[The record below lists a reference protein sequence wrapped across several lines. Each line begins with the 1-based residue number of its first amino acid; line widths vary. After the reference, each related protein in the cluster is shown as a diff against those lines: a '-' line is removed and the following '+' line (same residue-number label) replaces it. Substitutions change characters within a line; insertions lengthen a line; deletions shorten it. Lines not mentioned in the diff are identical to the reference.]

1 MTLDYYVSD
10 RIKFSSDFSLT
21 YTKNNRN
28 NGNILDKAYKAMPN
42 MAVNR
47 WEYDQAS
54 ERYFD
59 TGEYYLM
66 PPKAGDGYKNR
77 LLPNNSGLTSY
88 YLGDMVDNGNPV
100 AIANLAWNRLSTYTI
115 TPQFSLEYK
124 FLGKDE
130 ETTQLN
136 YTAEVTHQCVHR
148 NQLFLLSSRVN
159 FQELDTRC

>member
-1 MTLDYYVSD
+1 
-10 RIKFSSDFSLT
+10 
-21 YTKNNRN
+21 
-28 NGNILDKAYKAMPN
+28 
-42 MAVNR
+42 
-47 WEYDQAS
+47 
-54 ERYFD
+54 
-59 TGEYYLM
+59 M
-66 PPKAGDGYKNR
+66 PPTAGDTYKDR
-77 LLPNNSGLTSY
+77 LLPQHAGLTSY

-136 YTAEVTHQCVHR
+136 YTAEVHISAYTET
-148 NQLFLLSSRVN
+148 NSSYYPSRVD